1 MYKLYNV
8 CLEDGYIPTDWKTA
22 HVIPIHKKGDPQLPS
37 NYRPISLTSMFCK
50 VLEKIA
56 REQMLSYLVSN
67 KILPEN
73 QHGFIGKKSTTT
85 NLIECFNTWTDI
97 YDKGIQT
104 DVIYL
109 GYSKCFDLVV
119 HIKLMFKLSIK

>member
-1 MYKLYNV
+1 
-8 CLEDGYIPTDWKTA
+8 
-22 HVIPIHKKGDPQLPS
+22 
-37 NYRPISLTSMFCK
+37 MFCK